1 MDTTTWNKEIE
12 FRKKWW
18 NERRGKY
25 NIGLILSGIIVFFIY
40 ALVVEFIIPSSADI
54 EITIF
59 TIIFQGIGYL
69 FMIGIANVF
78 YNLGAIIEKMI
89 EPKNAERFRK
99 LTYNIGFWFSCGL
112 PFLIPL
118 ILLITYF

>member
-1 MDTTTWNKEIE
+1 MEITTWNKEKE

-25 NIGLILSGIIVFFIY
+25 NVGLILSGIFAFIIY
-40 ALVVEFIIPSSADI
+40 ALVVKFIVPSRADV
-54 EITIF
+54 EITLF
-59 TIIFQGIGYL
+59 TIVFQGIGYL

-78 YNLGAIIEKMI
+78 YSLGAIIEKMI
-89 EPKNAERFRK
+89 EPENVERYRK
-99 LTYNIGFWFSCGL
+99 LTYNGGFWFSCGL

-118 ILLITYF
+118 ILLVTYL